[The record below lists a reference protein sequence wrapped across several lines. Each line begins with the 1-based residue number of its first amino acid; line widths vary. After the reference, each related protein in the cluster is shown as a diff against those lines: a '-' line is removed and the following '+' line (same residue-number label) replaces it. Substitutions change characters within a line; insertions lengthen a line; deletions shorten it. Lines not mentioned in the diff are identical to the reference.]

1 MDTRV
6 EKLLNLPAY
15 QRVLILLLV
24 LGALIAG
31 FYFLVYQGQ
40 LEEHERSKSRHSQ
53 AQQKLA
59 ESEKIAKNLP
69 IYEAEYAKL
78 QEELKSALGELPDK
92 KEIPNLL
99 TNIADL
105 AKSQGLDVL
114 RFKPQAE
121 GLREFY
127 AEVPVE
133 LKLTGSFHDVALFFD
148 AVGKMKRIVN
158 IQNLKIGGAKEA
170 QGSTNLAVDC
180 RALTFRFVEA
190 PVEQPKKGGKR
201 K

>member
-6 EKLLNLPAY
+6 ERFLNLPAY
-15 QRVLILLLV
+15 QRILILLLV
-24 LGALIAG
+24 LGAIVAC

-40 LEEHERSKSRHSQ
+40 LDEYKQQESRHSQ
-53 AQQKLA
+53 AQEQLA
-59 ESEKIAKNLP
+59 KSEKIAKNLP
-69 IYEAEYAKL
+69 IYKAEYAKL

-114 RFKPQAE
+114 MFKPQAE
-121 GLREFY
+121 GLRDFY

-170 QGSTNLAVDC
+170 QGRTNLSIDC
-180 RALTFRFVEA
+180 RALTFRFVDA
-190 PVEQPKKGGKR
+190 PTNQPKKGGKP